1 MTDNEAQRRRDELLD
16 QSSRTEADLQEL
28 AKLDKII
35 RDAGVAAGTYD
46 SRNRA
51 ASAQLAQSITR
62 TIQSS
67 ADGAEGLT
75 AYSDVVRS
83 ISNKIGV
90 FVNNPLFV
98 DEKTGSELESFA
110 KAVGSVVIAIQKS
123 GDAQFKA
130 FRELS
135 SSGLVM
141 NMSDTF
147 ANLQGAG
154 YTMAEMGKFTAIMK
168 KNSTLFAAL
177 GGSAADG
184 AKQFV
189 DVAGSI
195 RDSGLEEQYRNMGM
209 SVDNINSSITQYM
222 KLQLLSGSSKKQTTD
237 EMREGVS
244 ALIDQQDRFAKL
256 TGINAEEQNKANEQA
271 LGQEQYAANN
281 AKLQATIN
289 AGGPEAEV
297 AKKVMAR
304 NQELISTFAV
314 RGKEQVGN
322 LNKVL
327 AGAVNDPGFQQFA
340 RAFPAATKA
349 IQSGLTDSVEIMK
362 IVQQDAAQTAKNR
375 AHLAKQGLSDKEVGS
390 FSAILGLSTYNADKM
405 ANTKDDIAK
414 TQAQQKAGLMDA
426 STANMAKMNQAQRD
440 VNQDI
445 DKIVNDAVPAMISG
459 TDKLA
464 GMTAQLSKM
473 LGGIN
478 ISELLS
484 NLGGGAGGTSGSAGT
499 AAPDGS
505 TPVVSGEASENLG
518 LVKQELQAQGIT
530 DDKLINATL
539 GNVMKETE
547 GKNVVEDIAGWGIT
561 PNLRIRSFFGS
572 RVAGKTDAELDEI
585 KKNPE
590 AFAELVYGR
599 ETEMGRGMGNTS
611 VGDGW
616 KYRGRGF
623 IGLTGKAN
631 YAAASQS
638 LFGDDRLVQNPDLI
652 SSDPRMAAKMTA
664 WYMKK
669 NMRTSGYNAAS
680 TQADANLLATSAI
693 YGSRVTR
700 GSSNA
705 SMEENITK
713 VDKYAAQIAAGQIR
727 IKGASFGD
735 ILSGPIDG
743 FMAMLHG
750 TEAVIPMPDGKPI
763 DVQSPGGE
771 GSEEAE
777 SLMAMKMERMD
788 TLLRGMTTYLRTTDR
803 LLQLQS

>member
-1 MTDNEAQRRRDELLD
+1 MTDDEALRRRDELLD
-16 QSSRTEADLQEL
+16 QSSRTEADLQEI

-75 AYSDVVRS
+75 AYSDVVRA
-83 ISNKIGV
+83 ISNKIGA
-90 FVNNPLFV
+90 FVNNPLYV
-98 DEKTGSELESFA
+98 KEKTGRELESFA

-154 YTMAEMGKFTAIMK
+154 YTMAEMNKFTAIMK

-189 DVAGSI
+189 DVATSI
-195 RDSGLEEQYRNMGM
+195 KESGLEEQYRNMGM

-237 EMREGVS
+237 EMREGVA

-304 NQELISTFAV
+304 NQELISIFGVNA
-314 RGKEQVGN
+314 KEQVGN

-349 IQSGLTDSVEIMK
+349 IEGGLTDSVEIMK

-375 AHLAKQGLSDKEVGS
+375 AHLAQQGLSDKEVGS
-390 FSAILGLSTYNADKM
+390 FSAILNLSTYRADKM
-405 ANTKDDIAK
+405 SNDKDNIAK

-440 VNQDI
+440 VNQDV
-445 DKIVNDAVPAMISG
+445 DKIVNDAVPTMISG

-464 GMTAQLSKM
+464 GMTAQLSRM
-473 LGGIN
+473 FGGIN

-484 NLGGGAGGTSGSAGT
+484 GLGGGAGGSLGGGSAGVESPGGGAGGASVPADLQSYLKTT
-499 AAPDGS
+499 ALMESGGNATAKAGTSSAGGMFQFLDTTWTETVKAMGKNYTLQDKYDPVKATEVMAYFTTKQQKQLELGTGKKASSTDLYMAHFLGAGGAVQFINAMSTNPNDIAARIFPAPAGANRSIFFDGARPR
-505 TPVVSGEASENLG
+505 TLQEVYNLMGAKVSKAEQAVASNNWGGKALPDTVSSIGKNNSSKQEASTG
-518 LVKQELQAQGIT
+518 PLQQG
-530 DDKLINATL
+530 A
-539 GNVMKETE
+539 
-547 GKNVVEDIAGWGIT
+547 
-561 PNLRIRSFFGS
+561 
-572 RVAGKTDAELDEI
+572 
-585 KKNPE
+585 
-590 AFAELVYGR
+590 
-599 ETEMGRGMGNTS
+599 RGG
-611 VGDGW
+611 
-616 KYRGRGF
+616 
-623 IGLTGKAN
+623 
-631 YAAASQS
+631 
-638 LFGDDRLVQNPDLI
+638 
-652 SSDPRMAAKMTA
+652 
-664 WYMKK
+664 
-669 NMRTSGYNAAS
+669 
-680 TQADANLLATSAI
+680 
-693 YGSRVTR
+693 
-700 GSSNA
+700 
-705 SMEENITK
+705 
-713 VDKYAAQIAAGQIR
+713 
-727 IKGASFGD
+727 

-763 DVQSPGGE
+763 DVQGPGEE

-788 TLLRGMTTYLRTTDR
+788 TLLQGMTTYLRTTDR

>member
-1 MTDNEAQRRRDELLD
+1 MTTADNSNLVAERNELLALSSMTAE
-16 QSSRTEADLQEL
+16 QSQRFAQISKEL
-28 AKLDKII
+28 EQANRSVGGLAAFSAAMRNLGHATI
-35 RDAGVAAGTYD
+35 RAGQT
-46 SRNRA
+46 
-51 ASAQLAQSITR
+51 
-62 TIQSS
+62 S

-75 AYSDVVRS
+75 AYSDYTRAVT
-83 ISNKIGV
+83 NAIGTAASLV
-90 FVNNPLFV
+90 PG
-98 DEKTGSELESFA
+98 TGELLQSFA
-110 KAVGSVVIAIQKS
+110 NAVGSVIIAIQKS

-147 ANLQGAG
+147 ANLHGAG

-189 DVAGSI
+189 DVATSI
-195 RDSGLEEQYRNMGM
+195 RESGLEEQYRNMGM
-209 SVDNINSSITQYM
+209 SVDDINNSTAQYM
-222 KLQLLSGSSKKQTTD
+222 KFQQLAGSGKKQTTAELTASISEYID
-237 EMREGVS
+237 E
-244 ALIDQQDRFAKL
+244 QDRLTKL
-256 TGINAEEQNKANEQA
+256 TGISAEAQNKANEHA
-271 LGQEQYAANN
+271 LSQEQYAAKN
-281 AKLQATIN
+281 AELQARIEK
-289 AGGPEAEV
+289 GGPDAEV
-297 AKKVMAR
+297 AKKEMSR
-304 NQELISTFAV
+304 NREVIAFVAENAK
-314 RGKEQVGN
+314 GHADN

-327 AGAVNDPGFQQFA
+327 AGAINDPGYQKFA
-340 RAFPAATKA
+340 QNFPNATAA
-349 IQSGLTDSVEIMK
+349 IQSGLNDSVKIMQMM
-362 IVQQDAAQTAKNR
+362 QQDAQRSAKTHAQ
-375 AHLAKQGLSDKEVGS
+375 LAISGLSDKLYGS
-390 FSAILGLSTYNADKM
+390 YSDTVHLAGISTDKM
-405 ANTKDDIAK
+405 TEAKEKAFK
-414 TQAQQKAGLMDA
+414 TQTAQKEGAMDA

-440 VNQDI
+440 VNQDV
-445 DKIVNDAVPAMISG
+445 DKIVNTAVPTMISG
-459 TDKLA
+459 IDKLA

-473 LGGIN
+473 FGGIN

-484 NLGGGAGGTSGSAGT
+484 NFAGGAGGTSGSAGT

-599 ETEMGRGMGNTS
+599 ETAMGRGMGNTS

-771 GSEEAE
+771 GSEEAA

-788 TLLRGMTTYLRTTDR
+788 TLLRGMTNYLRTTDR

>member
-1 MTDNEAQRRRDELLD
+1 MTDDEAQRRHDELLD

-28 AKLDKII
+28 VKLDKII

-67 ADGAEGLT
+67 ADGAEGLA
-75 AYSDVVRS
+75 AYSDVVRA
-83 ISNKIGV
+83 ISNKIGA
-90 FVNNPLFV
+90 FVNNPLYV
-98 DEKTGSELESFA
+98 KEETGRELESFA

-154 YTMAEMGKFTAIMK
+154 YTMAEMNKFTAIMK

-189 DVAGSI
+189 DVATSI
-195 RDSGLEEQYRNMGM
+195 KESGLEEQYRNMGM

-237 EMREGVS
+237 EMREGVA

-314 RGKEQVGN
+314 HGKEQVGN

-349 IQSGLTDSVEIMK
+349 IERGLTDSVEIMK

-390 FSAILGLSTYNADKM
+390 FSAILGLSTYRADKM
-405 ANTKDDIAK
+405 SNDKDNIAK

-445 DKIVNDAVPAMISG
+445 DKIVNDAVPTMISG

-484 NLGGGAGGTSGSAGT
+484 NLGGGAGGSSSSAGT
-499 AAPDGS
+499 ASSSGGTTSGMPAGS
-505 TPVVSGEASENLG
+505 AATTESQNQQL
-518 LVKQELQAQGIT
+518 LLQEMNAQGVT
-530 DDKLINATL
+530 DPKVRAAMAA
-539 GNVMKETE
+539 VTE
-547 GKNVVEDIAGWGIT
+547 GESGFRLQSEIAYNNTTNAGI
-561 PNLRIRSFFGS
+561 RESFGMGSVFGRMS
-572 RVAGKTDAELDEI
+572 DDELTKLKADPVAFFDH
-585 KKNPE
+585 
-590 AFAELVYGR
+590 VYGYKSAN
-599 ETEMGRGMGNTS
+599 GKAYGNTEP
-611 VGDGW
+611 GDGY

-623 IGLTGKAN
+623 IGITFKSN
-631 YAAASQS
+631 YKKY
-638 LFGDDRLVQNPDLI
+638 GDLLGIDLVGNPDLANDPKI
-652 SSDPRMAAKMTA
+652 ASKIAVMMMKDGMIAHRENYGKDEFTQVARSIGNANARTEQKKIDAYRRNLQSGQFGSDKTADLSWMTGAA
-664 WYMKK
+664 
-669 NMRTSGYNAAS
+669 
-680 TQADANLLATSAI
+680 
-693 YGSRVTR
+693 V
-700 GSSNA
+700 
-705 SMEENITK
+705 
-713 VDKYAAQIAAGQIR
+713 
-727 IKGASFGD
+727 GD

-771 GSEEAE
+771 GSEEVE